1 MSAPLA
7 PSPTDVPS
15 RPSDRRVAPRRQPA
29 LGAVCRLD
37 SPDGGPSAIVLVW
50 NISLTGISV
59 LSATQRPTGSVLT
72 GYLERTEG
80 DYMLRIAMRVVHAKL
95 LATEDYFL
103 GAHFDR
109 PLTEEELKPFVA
121 D

>member
-7 PSPTDVPS
+7 PSPTGSPS
-15 RPSDRRVAPRRQPA
+15 QPTDRRIAPRRQPA

-37 SPDGGPSAIVLVW
+37 SPDGGPSALVLVW

-59 LSATQRPTGSVLT
+59 LSASPRPTGSVLT
-72 GYLERTEG
+72 GYLEQTEG
-80 DYMLRIAMRVVHAKL
+80 DHILRITMRVIHAKL

-109 PLTEEELKPFVA
+109 PLTEAELKPFVA
-121 D
+121 E